1 MKIIRYT
8 VLSLIVVIAA
18 GILTLQMPVVQTFL
32 AGKAARA
39 VSENLIDAWIS
50 FDRIQFRPF
59 STLILNNVVIVDKM
73 PCSVSPED
81 VTDKDALE
89 KFDRIGTERID
100 TFFTASRILASFSLK
115 GLLGR
120 SINISEVYI
129 EDAAMNLVL
138 EDGESSTNLTRMF
151 RIPKSTKKE
160 VVPKEVF
167 HIKELDLDNIHF
179 RMKDY
184 TTDRGTNYVGGIDW
198 CDLDVTDIM
207 VRGRHLRLTG
217 KIMTGELDHLSF
229 REKSG
234 YAATSLSGRTRVG
247 RGMAE
252 ILDLCLTDLW
262 SDIHLDRFAMLYD
275 DVDDFKE
282 YIDKVVMEVELD
294 RSELSFK
301 SLSYFVPQ
309 LADNPLTMTV
319 NGLGRGTVRKLSLAG
334 LEFATGNGR
343 FTGRISGTIEGLP
356 ETEKMKTDLRL
367 ENTSFSSYGL
377 DRFIN
382 SWANGAALNIR
393 QFGKGLDF
401 RMAASVKGSLNR
413 LGVKASVRSSAG
425 IANAGITLTGLL
437 DKGGSLG
444 LSGTLET
451 KDLVISKLYSKAPI
465 GECSVNAGITA
476 DFGGKTSGN
485 RLSIDSL
492 KISRLNFNDY
502 DYGSIQAKGLL
513 EGGRFDGKL
522 ICSDPNLNFLF
533 QGVVTTSK
541 KTDEALYRFYANLGY
556 ADLHALNL
564 DRRGDRSEIRFR
576 TKADFISKSSGELS
590 GDIEIAGLV
599 LENALGKQ
607 DIGDITV
614 SSQTGSERNR
624 ITLDSRFLR
633 GEYSGSSSV
642 AAFIR
647 DLKAVTLNRELPS
660 IGEIRKETFSGNDY
674 SLSLRTIK
682 TNGLLSFIA
691 PGTYIAENSTL
702 DLTLDRD
709 GMLKVGMDSRRLA
722 FKEQYIKDIHLNL
735 DNLNGTLAGR
745 LTSSEISA
753 ASLLLKDGNLELF
766 ADNDHLGMAF
776 RYDNRG
782 DLDNRGE
789 VVMVC
794 NVAQKDGKTEYALE
808 LLPSTVYLNSRQ
820 WNIYHSEATL
830 CGKDINVGNLEFR
843 SDSQAVTA
851 TGGFSHTGTDT
862 LNVNLEHFDLSI
874 VNPLIKQNASIRGQV
889 TGMARVTSPSGSR
902 AILADFVCDSAGVAG
917 RNLGRLDISCKWNP
931 DYKRFDISLAN
942 DIRGKSTLDVD
953 GNYSPSL
960 NRLEI
965 QAVLDSMEVGYFH
978 PFLDEIF
985 SDFDG
990 RISGLAAVEGPLDN
1004 LEIRTEGMRID
1015 ESLLTIAYTNVP
1027 YNASGTFHADGDG
1040 VYFDD
1045 IIIRDRFGNNGAVT
1059 GGIAYNH
1066 FRDIEFDTHIRVS
1079 RMEAVNLTQ
1088 KQSEYFY
1095 GNLFATGD
1103 VSVTGPLKSILLTA
1117 NAVTSKEG
1125 NIHIPINSSV
1135 NAGTTDLLKFKMEE
1149 TENEI
1154 DPYEEMMRNLKKQK
1168 TSSNEFSLNL
1178 KVEPTPEVEAFIEI
1192 DRESGNIL
1200 NGRGAG
1206 NIEIFLGGGTDD
1218 FKLKGDYTISRGNF
1232 HFVALGIAARDFTI
1246 NEGSTIRFN
1255 GDVMETTLNIGATYK
1270 TKASLS
1276 TLIADTSSVNNRR
1289 PVECGLAVSGQL
1301 KNPRLNFSINIPD
1314 LDPVVKS
1321 RVESALS
1328 TEDKVQKQFL
1338 SLLISNG
1345 FLPDEQSGI
1354 VNNSSVLMSN
1364 VTEIMANQ
1372 VNNILQKLNI
1382 PLDLGLSYQQNSRG
1396 RNIFDVAV
1404 STQLFNN
1411 RVVVNGNI
1419 GNRQYRT
1426 SNSNSDVVG
1435 DIDIE
1440 IKLDR
1445 QGVFRLNLFSH
1456 SADQYSNYLDNSQR
1470 NGVGITFQQEFN
1482 RFGQLVRRTFAGR
1495 KKREKMDM
1503 DAIENAR
1510 NEEKVRLKITPDD
1523 KKKKS
1528 REN

>member
-8 VLSLIVVIAA
+8 VLSLTVVIAA
-18 GILTLQMPVVQTFL
+18 GILTLQMPAVQTFL
-32 AGKAARA
+32 ARKAAQA
-39 VSENLIDAWIS
+39 VSESLIDADIS
-50 FDRIQFRPF
+50 FDKIQFKPF

-73 PCSVSPED
+73 PCSIVKED
-81 VTDKDALE
+81 VTDREALE

-100 TFFTASRILASFSLK
+100 TFFTASRILATFSLR

-120 SINISEVYI
+120 SVNISEVYI
-129 EDAAMNLVL
+129 ADAELNLVL

-151 RIPKSTKKE
+151 RIPKSKKKE

-167 HIKELDLDNIHF
+167 HIKELDVDNIRF

-184 TTDRGTNYVGGIDW
+184 TTDRGTRYIGGIDW
-198 CDLDVTDIM
+198 CDLDVADIM
-207 VRGRHLRLTG
+207 ARGRHLRLTG
-217 KIMTGELDHLSF
+217 KVMTGELDHLSF

-234 YAATSLSGRTRVG
+234 YCVTSISGRTRVG
-247 RGMAE
+247 LGMAE
-252 ILDLCLTDLW
+252 ILDIRLLDLW
-262 SDIHLDRFAMLYD
+262 SNIHLDRFAMLYD

-282 YIDKVVMEVELD
+282 YIDKVVMEIDLD
-294 RSELSFK
+294 ESDLGFK

-309 LADNPLTMTV
+309 LEGNPLTMSV
-319 NGLGRGTVRKLSLAG
+319 KGKGRGTVRRLSLAG
-334 LEFATGNGR
+334 LEFSTRSGR

-356 ETEKMKTDLRL
+356 EIEEMKTDLRL
-367 ENTSFSSYGL
+367 ENTTFSSYGL

-382 SWANGAALNIR
+382 SWAKGSELNIR
-393 QFGKGLDF
+393 QFGKGLNF
-401 RMAASVKGSLNR
+401 RMSASVKGPLDR

-425 IANAGITLTGLL
+425 FADAGITIKGLL
-437 DKGGSLG
+437 DKGGALG
-444 LSGTLET
+444 LSGTLQT
-451 KDLVISKLYSKAPI
+451 RDLVINKLYSKAPVH
-465 GECSVNAGITA
+465 ECSLNAGITA
-476 DFGGKTSGN
+476 DFGGKPSGN
-485 RLSIDSL
+485 RVSIDSL

-502 DYGSIQAKGLL
+502 DYGRIQAKGLL

-556 ADLHALNL
+556 ADLYALNI
-564 DRRGDRSEIRFR
+564 DRRGRSEVKFR
-576 TKADFISKSSGELS
+576 TKADFISKSGGELA

-599 LENALGKQ
+599 LENDLGQ
-607 DIGDITV
+607 HDIGNITV
-614 SSQTGSERNR
+614 SSQTGSGRDR
-624 ITLDSRFLR
+624 ITLDSRFLH

-642 AAFIR
+642 AAFIK
-647 DLKAVTLNRELPS
+647 DLKAVTLNKELPA
-660 IGEIRKETFSGNDY
+660 IGEIKKAAFSGNDY
-674 SLSLRTIK
+674 NLSLRTVK
-682 TNGLLSFIA
+682 STGLLSFIA

-702 DLTLDRD
+702 DLTLDRQ
-709 GMLKVGMDSRRLA
+709 GTLMVGMDSRRLA
-722 FKEQYIKDIHLNL
+722 FKEQYIKDIHLNI
-735 DNLNGTLAGR
+735 DNLDSTLTGR
-745 LTSSEISA
+745 VTSSEISA

-766 ADNDHLGMAF
+766 ADNNHLGVAF

-794 NVAQKDGKTEYALE
+794 NVSQKDGKTEYAME
-808 LLPSTVYLNSRQ
+808 LLPSTVYLNSQQ
-820 WNIYHSEATL
+820 WNIYHSEATV
-830 CGKDINVGNLEFR
+830 CGKDIQVGNLEFR
-843 SDSQAVTA
+843 NDSQAVTA
-851 TGGFSHTGTDT
+851 SGGFSRTGTDT

-874 VNPLIKQNASIRGQV
+874 VNPLLKQNASITGLV
-889 TGMARVTSPSGSR
+889 TGMAQVTSPYGSR
-902 AILADFVCDSAGVAG
+902 ALLADFVCDSAGVAG
-917 RNLGRLDISCKWNP
+917 RNLGRLDVSSKWNP

-960 NRLEI
+960 KRLEMK
-965 QAVLDSMEVGYFH
+965 AVLDSMEVGYFH
-978 PFLDEIF
+978 PFLDMIF
-985 SDFDG
+985 SEFDG
-990 RISGLAAVEGPLDN
+990 RISGVASVEGPLDN

-1027 YNASGTFHADGDG
+1027 YNASGVFHADGDG

-1045 IIIRDRFGNNGAVT
+1045 ILIKDRFGNAGAVT

-1066 FRDIEFDTHIRVS
+1066 FKDFEFDTHIRVS

-1117 NAVTSKEG
+1117 DAVTSNEG

-1135 NAGTTDLLKFKMEE
+1135 NAGTTNLLKFKEADIDDE
-1149 TENEI
+1149 V
-1154 DPYEEMMRNLKKQK
+1154 DPYEEMMRNLKKRK
-1168 TSSNEFSLNL
+1168 TSSSDFSLRL

-1200 NGRGAG
+1200 SGRGAG
-1206 NIEIFLGGGTDD
+1206 NIEIDLGGGGDD

-1246 NEGSTIRFN
+1246 DEGSTIRFN

-1372 VNNILQKLNI
+1372 VNNIFQKLNI

-1495 KKREKMDM
+1495 KKREKMEM
-1503 DAIENAR
+1503 DAIEAAR
-1510 NEEKVRLKITPDD
+1510 NEEKVSLKITPDD
-1523 KKKKS
+1523 KKKKR